1 MADPTIVAARTTAA
15 GGGALALDNLSAPN
29 DLIPANPATVQLS
42 DFNTTSQIQQDT
54 QLLNYVQTGLVTL
67 TVNGT
72 PLDATGSEN
81 FITTVTSEVGTS
93 PTRQQTYDAGAPIT
107 TAAGVDLL
115 HTLTNGNFLIQGGG
129 FVSFGNVSE
138 LSSFSAFSSGGMT
151 LQARDNTGLSMT
163 ATDGAAKNL
172 TLTATN
178 AGAGTGNLLA
188 TVDDRITLRS
198 ALGET
203 SPLLSLEQ
211 TGTGGETASV
221 YVGSSDP
228 DGTVTAPAGSLFIR
242 DTGTGA
248 EFWFNVSTGS
258 GSAWTQFG
266 TGGGALG
273 GSWRFSTTIT
283 AADPGSGRFRF
294 NNATQSAATEIYIS
308 DFALSGVDVSTILA
322 NLLTVGT
329 RLYIQVSN
337 DADRYHLVRI
347 TGALTDNTGWFT
359 IPIAVEDSGNDLTNN
374 SSCEVIAYIAAGG
387 GTSDHTALTNLDWTS
402 SGHTDTAGSLAAF
415 TAAGA
420 ASLVTGTTH
429 GDVLYFNGTDWTR
442 LAPGTSGQVL
452 QTQGA
457 GSPPQWAAT
466 GAGGDHSTLTN
477 LGWTASAH
485 TGTAGSLA
493 TFNGAGAAAEVTGV
507 TQGDVLYFDGTVWT
521 RLPPGASGQV
531 LQTNGAG
538 ANPTW
543 SSAPTGVN
551 HNSLNNLLWTAS
563 GHTGTINR
571 IAAFDGAGAASYLI
585 IGVDV
590 QAWDADLDGLAALAT
605 TGIVTRTAA
614 NTYTTRT
621 ITGTASRITVT
632 NGDGVSGNP
641 TIDVGANVILTTT
654 ALGGDLSGN
663 LPNPQVNDLTMA
675 GQAQG
680 DILYYSGTAWVVLP
694 AGTSGQLLQTNGA
707 AANPSWVTHTAPAHA
722 STHISGGSDEID
734 GDRLDIDFVPTYYV
748 RDPSPPQ
755 VTLAVELTSHLK
767 GLDNVTQGWLENSG
781 TGHFSGG
788 DITRNAGLNV
798 DVTAGVGHYQTG
810 TTYTR
815 VTWAGATI
823 ALTASS
829 ENFIYV
835 TSGGTVTSSTT
846 FPSLLSTV
854 ILGSAWTDATTVI
867 SISTHNVDIDQRP
880 AGEHRWIFEIFGALA
895 VDGSIASV
903 NGGNGLQFDITSGTY
918 YIVDE
923 RKVSASLVPASP
935 FTYWY
940 RNGSGGWTTVTG
952 STQVNPNL
960 YDDGSGTLAS
970 VPSGEFKKDVIFRIL
985 NTDGEEVHVVYGQD
999 TYPTQADAVG
1009 ALLATPPDYL
1019 KKWTLRLASA
1029 VVQEGGTSISV
1040 VLDERPIIGQNAP
1053 ISPGSTPSDH
1063 GNLAGLGDDDH
1074 QQYALLS
1081 GNAARNPVT
1090 GTFDFT
1096 SGNLLLPQ
1104 LVAPT
1109 PTTEG
1114 QIYWDT
1120 DDDHIVVGNGATTTT
1135 IIDDGTSAGG
1145 DLGGTYPNPEVNDLT
1160 IAGEVQG
1167 SILYYNGSNWVQLPP
1182 GTSGQ
1187 VLQTNGA
1194 AANPSGQA
1202 HRRSGSRHLG

>member
-1 MADPTIVAARTTAA
+1 M
-15 GGGALALDNLSAPN
+15 
-29 DLIPANPATVQLS
+29 
-42 DFNTTSQIQQDT
+42 
-54 QLLNYVQTGLVTL
+54 
-67 TVNGT
+67 
-72 PLDATGSEN
+72 
-81 FITTVTSEVGTS
+81 
-93 PTRQQTYDAGAPIT
+93 
-107 TAAGVDLL
+107 
-115 HTLTNGNFLIQGGG
+115 
-129 FVSFGNVSE
+129 
-138 LSSFSAFSSGGMT
+138 
-151 LQARDNTGLSMT
+151 
-163 ATDGAAKNL
+163 
-172 TLTATN
+172 
-178 AGAGTGNLLA
+178 
-188 TVDDRITLRS
+188 
-198 ALGET
+198 
-203 SPLLSLEQ
+203 
-211 TGTGGETASV
+211 
-221 YVGSSDP
+221 
-228 DGTVTAPAGSLFIR
+228 
-242 DTGTGA
+242 
-248 EFWFNVSTGS
+248 
-258 GSAWTQFG
+258 
-266 TGGGALG
+266 
-273 GSWRFSTTIT
+273 
-283 AADPGSGRFRF
+283 
-294 NNATQSAATEIYIS
+294 
-308 DFALSGVDVSTILA
+308 
-322 NLLTVGT
+322 
-329 RLYIQVSN
+329 
-337 DADRYHLVRI
+337 
-347 TGALTDNTGWFT
+347 
-359 IPIAVEDSGNDLTNN
+359 
-374 SSCEVIAYIAAGG
+374 
-387 GTSDHTALTNLDWTS
+387 
-402 SGHTDTAGSLAAF
+402 
-415 TAAGA
+415 
-420 ASLVTGTTH
+420 
-429 GDVLYFNGTDWTR
+429 
-442 LAPGTSGQVL
+442 
-452 QTQGA
+452 
-457 GSPPQWAAT
+457 
-466 GAGGDHSTLTN
+466 
-477 LGWTASAH
+477 
-485 TGTAGSLA
+485 
-493 TFNGAGAAAEVTGV
+493 
-507 TQGDVLYFDGTVWT
+507 
-521 RLPPGASGQV
+521 
-531 LQTNGAG
+531 
-538 ANPTW
+538 
-543 SSAPTGVN
+543 
-551 HNSLNNLLWTAS
+551 
-563 GHTGTINR
+563 
-571 IAAFDGAGAASYLI
+571 
-585 IGVDV
+585 
-590 QAWDADLDGLAALAT
+590 
-605 TGIVTRTAA
+605 
-614 NTYTTRT
+614 
-621 ITGTASRITVT
+621 SRV
-632 NGDGVSGNP
+632 P
-641 TIDVGANVILTTT
+641 
-654 ALGGDLSGN
+654 
-663 LPNPQVNDLTMA
+663 
-675 GQAQG
+675 
-680 DILYYSGTAWVVLP
+680 
-694 AGTSGQLLQTNGA
+694 
-707 AANPSWVTHTAPAHA
+707 PAHA
-722 STHISGGSDEID
+722 STHISGGSDEVD

-748 RDPSPPQ
+748 RDTTPSE

-767 GLDNVTQGWLENSG
+767 GLDNITQGWMENSG

-810 TTYTR
+810 TTYTH

-846 FPSLLSTV
+846 FPSLESTV

-880 AGEHRWIFEIFGALA
+880 AGEHQWIFEIFGALA

-1029 VVQEGGTSISV
+1029 VVQEGGSSISV
-1040 VLDERPIIGQNAP
+1040 VLDERPLIGQNAP

-1194 AANPSGQA
+1194 AANPSWVTGGGGGTDELVKVTANDTTAGYLQA
-1202 HRRSGSRHLG
+1202 KLIAGPAAVTWVEVNDGGDEDLRLDIAESTNTTAGLESAVARHYDNNTDRSSAVSTPARCSSTTRPWTRPAFPTSPGA